1 MDAVYAVGTYK
12 KDYEEML
19 YLKGDFS
26 ESWEKPQ
33 NQRSAIWCYAARNM
47 GWCRKA
53 WVAKVIRE
61 GLLFSV
67 PSKAE
72 C

>member
-1 MDAVYAVGTYK
+1 
-12 KDYEEML
+12 ML